1 MDIFE
6 FFTNHLGTI
15 TFIFYSFML
24 SIGCFF
30 LGYYMGSF
38 NCIRDDLKSLDYDNL
53 LIENNELK
61 KTIEKMMEVK
71 GRKR

>member
-6 FFTNHLGTI
+6 FFTNYLGTI

-24 SIGCFF
+24 SICFCF
-30 LGYYMGSF
+30 LGYYIGSF
-38 NCIRDDLKSLDYDNL
+38 NCIRNDLKSLYYDNL

-61 KTIEKMMEVK
+61 ETIKKMMEVK
-71 GRKR
+71 GGKR